1 MLLSAAYITLP
12 FRSLSAIAQQTL
24 KVGEVLNNVNAL
36 IKWMYSGLF
45 NWLLRKI
52 NHAHCSIAE
61 HGGVEAP
68 GKEEEQAAKF
78 IGILDIFG
86 FEILQT
92 NSFEQLCINFTNE
105 RLQK

>member
-1 MLLSAAYITLP
+1 
-12 FRSLSAIAQQTL
+12 
-24 KVGEVLNNVNAL
+24 VLNNVNAL

-52 NHAHCSIAE
+52 NHAHCSISE
-61 HGGVEAP
+61 QCGRSET
-68 GKEEEQAAKF
+68 KKTQEEEAAKF

>member
-1 MLLSAAYITLP
+1 M
-12 FRSLSAIAQQTL
+12 
-24 KVGEVLNNVNAL
+24 LNNVNAL

-61 HGGVEAP
+61 HGGGPAQQQQQ
-68 GKEEEQAAKF
+68 EEEAAKF